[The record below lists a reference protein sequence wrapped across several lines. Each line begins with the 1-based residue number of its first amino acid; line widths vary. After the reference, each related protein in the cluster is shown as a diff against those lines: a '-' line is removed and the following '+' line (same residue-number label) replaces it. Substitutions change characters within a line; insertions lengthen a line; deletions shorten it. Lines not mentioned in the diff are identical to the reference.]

1 LSTPYLLRAGNRRGK
16 HGPVL
21 WRKHYYSARN
31 LGDFIIEPFMST
43 IISTAPKFHV
53 VATRK
58 LPDAVE
64 VRLSALFPA
73 KLNINDTPLTR
84 QALVQ
89 AVQTSDVLVPTITDH
104 IDAEII
110 EAAGE
115 KLKLI
120 ANFGVGIDHIDLKAA
135 AEHDIAV
142 TNTPGVLTEDTA
154 DLTFALMLAVPRR
167 LFEGMHIL
175 EQGGFTGWY
184 PTWMMGRRLGGMRL
198 GIVGMGRIGQAV
210 ARRAKAFGMEINYH
224 NRREVGEA
232 VAKTLGAIF
241 WRDLDDMLAQMDMV
255 ILTCPRTAETYHLMS
270 AERMK
275 RMKPSAYLIN
285 TARGDIVD
293 EHALALALE
302 SGALA
307 GAGLDVFENEPQ
319 VDETLLKL
327 NNVVLLPHMGSGTL
341 EARTAMGMK
350 MVANIEAFA
359 KGHDLPDRV
368 GA

>member
-1 LSTPYLLRAGNRRGK
+1 M
-16 HGPVL
+16 
-21 WRKHYYSARN
+21 SA
-31 LGDFIIEPFMST
+31 
-43 IISTAPKFHV
+43 APKLHV
-53 VATRK
+53 SVTRK

-64 VRLSALFPA
+64 ERLKTLFEA
-73 KLNINDTPLTR
+73 KLNIEDTPFDKP
-84 QALVQ
+84 ALLH
-89 AVQTSDVLVPTITDH
+89 AVKTADVLAPTITDH

-115 KLKLI
+115 RLKLI
-120 ANFGVGIDHIDLKAA
+120 ANFGVGVEHIDLKAA
-135 AEHDIAV
+135 AARGIAI

-154 DLTFALMLAVPRR
+154 DLTFALMLSVPRR
-167 LFEGMHIL
+167 LTEGIRAL
-175 EQGGFTGWY
+175 EQGAFTGWY

-210 ARRAKAFGMEINYH
+210 ARRASTFGMEINYH
-224 NRREVGEA
+224 NRKVIDESLA
-232 VAKTLGAIF
+232 QALGATY

-270 AERMK
+270 AERLK

-307 GAGLDVFENEPQ
+307 GAGLDVFEREPE
-319 VDETLLKL
+319 VDAKLMKLK
-327 NNVVLLPHMGSGTL
+327 NVVLLPHMGSGTL

-350 MVANIEAFA
+350 VVANIEAHA
-359 KGHDLPDRV
+359 MGRELPDRV
-368 GA
+368 GL